1 MALYP
6 QPPGTTSSN
15 GNLNTGAVPQNG
27 LGNLVSA
34 PPDLSLLDQTTGL
47 PLDGAF
53 DLDMSL
59 PMDLDS
65 LDQMSGMTGADGTAD
80 MQTAGMMGAAPIDN
94 AISSAPQDPYQAA
107 SAATMGNDGFVGT
120 ATPAFHQ
127 QQQQQQQIAQQQ
139 QELGDINMAGQGP
152 APLAFPPQPQNM
164 QSTLTEFTKRRNW
177 SQRIIEEL
185 KDFLHILTPDGRI
198 LYASPSGKGITG
210 HDPQTLIG
218 KFIGEF
224 VHPDDSG
231 IFMREFNE
239 SIASG
244 NALRF
249 FYRFK
254 KDDGTY
260 IIFECDGHPHIS
272 ASDPN
277 AMTNYGQDA
286 DQQQPIAGVCRGF
299 FMMARPYPTK
309 NAALLDSF
317 LEHKIENERLMKRI
331 EELKREEA
339 EETAEQDRLYREQI
353 SGSQAAGA
361 TSSEPSRNNT
371 NPETSSEP
379 RGATPGRDYQGMPP
393 PAKPTISNTA
403 LTRQNLDSALS
414 SQMPDSIADKMSR
427 YEANGNHLESIEL
440 LTGLRYR
447 DGERSH
453 GISTG
458 DTSPALIR
466 GDAGIAILLDRDRDG
481 SKKEKKKLKVAD
493 EYVCADCG
501 TLDSPE
507 WRKGPKGPKTLCNAC
522 GLRWAKKEKKKGG
535 DEGGGGGGGEQQ
547 QQVPRPASSGQGIQM
562 GNVPNNGQGGFVPP
576 PGGMPPGLSR
586 RESSGS

>member
-1 MALYP
+1 MASWQAVTGNDGGL
-6 QPPGTTSSN
+6 TTSMAAAGGPDGSGMLVAN
-15 GNLNTGAVPQNG
+15 GGVEMMNG
-27 LGNLVSA
+27 L
-34 PPDLSLLDQTTGL
+34 
-47 PLDGAF
+47 
-53 DLDMSL
+53 DMDMGL
-59 PMDLDS
+59 PMDLDI
-65 LDQMSGMTGADGTAD
+65 DMSQEPQTFQPLPPQQAGSAGSQAQDLKMVMNASNGTYPSPSHRREGSMTGAG
-80 MQTAGMMGAAPIDN
+80 AGPLPTGFGMAAPTTN
-94 AISSAPQDPYQAA
+94 
-107 SAATMGNDGFVGT
+107 
-120 ATPAFHQ
+120 
-127 QQQQQQQIAQQQ
+127 
-139 QELGDINMAGQGP
+139 
-152 APLAFPPQPQNM
+152 
-164 QSTLTEFTKRRNW
+164 STLTEFTKRRNW

-198 LYASPSGKGITG
+198 LYVSPSCKSITG
-210 HDPQTLIG
+210 YEPNTLMG
-218 KFIGEF
+218 KFIGDY

-244 NALRF
+244 NSLRF

-254 KDDGTY
+254 KDDSTY
-260 IIFECDGHPHIS
+260 MIFECDGHPHLS
-272 ASDPN
+272 LEPSNLLGPNQGSDQGIPPSS
-277 AMTNYGQDA
+277 GQ
-286 DQQQPIAGVCRGF
+286 CRGF

-331 EELKREEA
+331 DDLKREEA
-339 EETAEQDRLYREQI
+339 EENAEQDRLYREQVT
-353 SGSQAAGA
+353 SQ
-361 TSSEPSRNNT
+361 S
-371 NPETSSEP
+371 
-379 RGATPGRDYQGMPP
+379 GATPSESQTAKSRAPGDSNPQTPGDYQGMPP
-393 PAKPTISNTA
+393 PAKPSITNTA

-414 SQMPDSIADKMSR
+414 SQRPDSIADKMSR
-427 YEANGNHLESIEL
+427 SEATSTHLESIEL

-481 SKKEKKKLKVAD
+481 PKKDKKKLKVAD

-522 GLRWAKKEKKKGG
+522 GLRWAKKEKKRTGEDVKTSSPVGG
-535 DEGGGGGGGEQQ
+535 GMQGPGGGGGTQPG
-547 QQVPRPASSGQGIQM
+547 VPSIGTNQPH
-562 GNVPNNGQGGFVPP
+562 
-576 PGGMPPGLSR
+576 GLPMQT
-586 RESSGS
+586 SSGSSG